1 MEIQL
6 ADVIIGIQSF
16 GEVTD
21 NSTDAPESIITL
33 ANYHI
38 ITLVIGCM
46 K

>member
-1 MEIQL
+1 MVKQP
-6 ADVIIGIQSF
+6 F

-21 NSTDAPESIITL
+21 NNTDAPGNIITL

-38 ITLVIGCM
+38 ITLVFIGFL